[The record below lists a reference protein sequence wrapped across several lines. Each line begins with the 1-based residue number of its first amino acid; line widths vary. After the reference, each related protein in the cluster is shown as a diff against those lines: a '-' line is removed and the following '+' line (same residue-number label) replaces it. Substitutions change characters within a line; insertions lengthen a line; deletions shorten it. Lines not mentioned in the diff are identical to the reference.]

1 MYEPE
6 RLTSFDL
13 VLAFDSY
20 SAPVDAGAFNTN
32 GMHGVLMIIQCGSGR
47 ACAMNIDISISM
59 SVSVSMSVCLSM
71 CIFVF
76 LYFGI
81 ISFSFLR
88 LNVEILLTSA

>member
-47 ACAMNIDISISM
+47 ACAMNIDNKYKYECECEYER
-59 SVSVSMSVCLSM
+59 VS
-71 CIFVF
+71 
-76 LYFGI
+76 
-81 ISFSFLR
+81 
-88 LNVEILLTSA
+88 